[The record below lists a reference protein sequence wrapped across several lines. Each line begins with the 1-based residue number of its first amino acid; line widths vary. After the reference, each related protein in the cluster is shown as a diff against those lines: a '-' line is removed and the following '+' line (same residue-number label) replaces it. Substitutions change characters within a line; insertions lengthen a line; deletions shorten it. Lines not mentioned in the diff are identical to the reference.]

1 MAITLPGIYP
11 YAQDLV
17 AILDNE
23 TLEPIFSAATPM
35 RVSVNPSKIVTQYQ
49 VEDGSTRND
58 HVVDNPLEMNVD
70 MILSEDKRTEY
81 AALEQAFNELR
92 LVIVQT
98 TISSYRNML
107 IEAMPHDETVD
118 LGSNAQVNVRLLEW
132 REITPSY
139 GDLPPSKVT
148 NKNQSSTVK
157 SGTQQPNEAT
167 PTPKKQSV
175 LFGIFN

>member
-1 MAITLPGIYP
+1 MAITTPGIYP

-17 AILDNE
+17 AILDNDS
-23 TLEPIFSAATPM
+23 LEPIFQASTPM
-35 RVSVNPSKIVTQYQ
+35 RVSANPSKMVTQYQ

-58 HVVDNPLEMNVD
+58 HVVDNPLEMNID
-70 MILSEDKRTEY
+70 IMLTEDKRSEY
-81 AALEQAFNELR
+81 AALEQAFTELR

-107 IEAMPHDETVD
+107 IEAMPHDETTD
-118 LGSNAQVNVRLLEW
+118 LGQNVLANIRLLEW

-139 GDLPPSKVT
+139 GDLPPSKVS
-148 NKNQSSTVK
+148 NKNQSSTVNG
-157 SGTQQPNEAT
+157 GTRQPTQSAQ
-167 PTPKKQSV
+167 TPKKQSV